1 MQTKSLLTTIA
12 TASVT
17 ATASAALP
25 AASFSDMACAPVPQQ
40 SQCSSF
46 PVRHITLTA
55 MSLQTLSADIQPF
68 SNATEWN
75 AYLESLQTSETAL
88 DAHLK
93 SVFGC
98 KSHEHLHMDPSAIT
112 SQLCLAARG
121 SSMMCVDD
129 AVDDTPVCASFCAE
143 MEAAFRALLS
153 DARICPTENLSP
165 AQITNRI
172 QFQQI
177 AAECSDTISRIWPNA
192 GASCRSIS
200 LSGSGKY
207 LLRQRRASFTNPLK
221 GKVALDHD
229 LTALKPKFSN
239 FLQKAAD
246 ERNPNGPI
254 EHFLDQKNVNLQA
267 APGELGNTGPSS
279 TGGLSTGAIVGIV
292 IGCVA
297 AGIAIVFGLIA
308 LLRKPSSKVKRSESD
323 HLIPNRAPFS
333 TLASYNNRGGVPTDY
348 SPLTEGIDMRE
359 RAPKARPKLLGRQSV
374 VLEYTASQPDELSVK
389 KGDILILQEYKQDGW
404 GEGVLERTG
413 ARGVFP
419 LVCVGI
425 VEPPATA

>member
-1 MQTKSLLTTIA
+1 MQTKSVLTTIA
-12 TASVT
+12 TATVT

-25 AASFSDMACAPVPQQ
+25 PASFAELACASVLQQ
-40 SQCSSF
+40 SQCSPF
-46 PVRHITLTA
+46 HIRYINLTE
-55 MSLQTLSADIQPF
+55 MSLQALSANAQPF
-68 SNATEWN
+68 SSAIEWS

-93 SVFGC
+93 AVFGC
-98 KSHEHLHMDPSAIT
+98 KSHEHMHVDPTAIT

-121 SSMMCVDD
+121 SSVMCVDD
-129 AVDDTPVCASFCAE
+129 AADDTPVCPSICVE
-143 MEAAFRALLS
+143 MEGAFQALLS
-153 DARICPTENLSP
+153 DAHLCPTEYLSP
-165 AQITNRI
+165 AQIANRI

-177 AAECSDTISRIWPNA
+177 AADCRDTISRIWPNT
-192 GASCRSIS
+192 GESCRTIS

-221 GKVALDHD
+221 GKVAVEHD
-229 LTALKPKFSN
+229 LTASKLKFSN
-239 FLQKAAD
+239 FLQKAAA
-246 ERNPNGPI
+246 EGNPNGPI

-267 APGELGNTGPSS
+267 APGELGSTGPDS
-279 TGGLSTGAIVGIV
+279 TGMSTGAIVGIV
-292 IGCVA
+292 IGSVA

-308 LLRKPSSKVKRSESD
+308 LLRKPSSKAKRSESD

-348 SPLTEGIDMRE
+348 SPLTEGIDMKE

-374 VLEYTASQPDELSVK
+374 VLDYTASQPDELSVK
-389 KGDILILQEYKQDGW
+389 VGDILILQEYKQDGW

-425 VEPPATA
+425 VEPATA

>member
-25 AASFSDMACAPVPQQ
+25 PSSASDMACVPVPQQ

-46 PVRHITLTA
+46 PVRHINLTA
-55 MSLQTLSADIQPF
+55 MSLQTLSANVQPF
-68 SNATEWN
+68 SSATEWS

-98 KSHEHLHMDPSAIT
+98 KSHEDMHMDPSAIT

-121 SSMMCVDD
+121 SSVMCVND
-129 AVDDTPVCASFCAE
+129 AVDDTP
-143 MEAAFRALLS
+143 
-153 DARICPTENLSP
+153 
-165 AQITNRI
+165 
-172 QFQQI
+172 
-177 AAECSDTISRIWPNA
+177 
-192 GASCRSIS
+192 
-200 LSGSGKY
+200 
-207 LLRQRRASFTNPLK
+207 
-221 GKVALDHD
+221 
-229 LTALKPKFSN
+229 
-239 FLQKAAD
+239 
-246 ERNPNGPI
+246 
-254 EHFLDQKNVNLQA
+254 HFLDQKNVNLQA

-348 SPLTEGIDMRE
+348 SPLTEGIDMKE
-359 RAPKARPKLLGRQSV
+359 RAPKAGPKLLGRQSV

-389 KGDILILQEYKQDGW
+389 VGDILILQEYKQDGW
-404 GEGVLERTG
+404 GEGVLERSG

-425 VEPPATA
+425 VERPATA